1 MKKVR
6 EQDKEW
12 LLENYQKHSQE
23 ECAKILDV
31 SVRTIARWTEALGLV
46 KGQGRRV
53 SSDKPTLY
61 RKECNVK
68 KCCYLCSE
76 FPLCTNQKGENPYI
90 FVCWDFKLKKEL
102 AV

>member
-1 MKKVR
+1 MNISGIPISNLDPK
-6 EQDKEW
+6 
-12 LLENYQKHSQE
+12 LE
-23 ECAKILDV
+23 V
-31 SVRTIARWTEALGLV
+31 EALGLV

-90 FVCWDFKLKKEL
+90 MVCWDFKLKKEL
-102 AV
+102 AI